1 MTSIKPEY
9 LRFLGTVI
17 LFAIAMG
24 LRLGAINDTVI
35 DSPIRADATNY
46 YNYALNLKYHHTYSK
61 AKFSDNE
68 PLPDALSG
76 PGYPAF
82 LVPFVESPPTRF
94 MLWRINLA
102 QALLGSITV
111 LLALSIFRRIM
122 AEGWALGA
130 GFLTAISPHLISA
143 STYLLT
149 ETLFTLLMMLSLWL
163 VVKMFRNNSK
173 AFAFAAGLVIAA
185 AALTRPTLQYFI
197 MPLIGML
204 LIGRDR
210 NTSAKLVIPLLAGF
224 VLTFSPWVLRN
235 LDAIGETSDP
245 TLMISA
251 LHHGM
256 YPDFRY
262 QDRPESTGFPYRFN
276 PRSKEVSSSRESI
289 LSEIRRRFEDEPARH
304 IKWYLL
310 GKPASLLDWNI
321 LAGMGD
327 IFIYP
332 VIESPYFSKPVYI
345 QSRAFMKLL
354 HWPLVILALAATV
367 LVWLP
372 GFGKRLSGSAL
383 FTTRLLSLLL
393 LYFIALHMV
402 AAPFPRYG
410 IPLRPAIYG
419 LALFM
424 CSQVFIWLK
433 SVVPPRQAPQLQPW
447 RNR

>member
-24 LRLGAINDTVI
+24 LRLGAINNTVI
-35 DSPIRADATNY
+35 DTPIRADAADY
-46 YNYALNLKYHHTYSK
+46 YNYALNLKYHHTYSR

-68 PLPDALSG
+68 PLPDALRA

-82 LVPFVESPPTRF
+82 LVPFVESPATGF
-94 MLWRINLA
+94 MLWRINLV
-102 QALLGSITV
+102 QALLDSITV

-122 AEGWALGA
+122 AEGWALAA

-149 ETLFTLLMMLSLWL
+149 ETLFTFLMMLSLWL
-163 VVKMFRNNSK
+163 VVKMARNNSK
-173 AFAFAAGLVIAA
+173 TLAISAGLVIGA
-185 AALTRPTLQYFI
+185 AALTKPTLQFFI
-197 MPLIGML
+197 VPLVGML
-204 LIGRDR
+204 LVTRGETNNARL
-210 NTSAKLVIPLLAGF
+210 AIPLLAGF
-224 VLTFSPWVLRN
+224 VLAFSPWVIRN
-235 LDAIGETSDP
+235 LDAIGSTSDP
-245 TLMISA
+245 SLTIYSLQ
-251 LHHGM
+251 HGM

-262 QDRPESTGFPYRFN
+262 QDLSKSTGFPYRFD
-276 PRSKEVSSSRESI
+276 PRSKEVSRSRESI
-289 LSEIRRRFEDEPARH
+289 LNEIRRRFEDEPARH
-304 IKWYLL
+304 LQWYLL
-310 GKPASLLDWNI
+310 GKPASLLDWDI

-332 VIESPYFSKPVYI
+332 VIESPYFSKPVYM
-345 QSRAFMKLL
+345 QSRTFMKLL
-354 HWPLVILALAATV
+354 HSPLVMLALAATV

-372 GFGKRLSGSAL
+372 GFGKKLSGTTLLA
-383 FTTRLLSLLL
+383 TRLLSLLM

-419 LALFM
+419 LAMFL
-424 CSQVFIWLK
+424 CSQVLVWLK
-433 SVVPPRQAPQLQPW
+433 AVFNRRQLPVQSQA
-447 RNR
+447 